1 MGKLWGGAPADGMRA
16 GQLHCLGG
24 LGAFFF
30 FEALPSFAP
39 VVLAMLRCR
48 EQRERHCLMLSR
60 EWGVILGVILFI
72 VSFFCPRAMPDALAA
87 GGELVVLART
97 DSCH

>member
-1 MGKLWGGAPADGMRA
+1 MVGKLWGGAPADGMRA

-48 EQRERHCLMLSR
+48 EQRS
-60 EWGVILGVILFI
+60 GVR
-72 VSFFCPRAMPDALAA
+72 RAAWAK
-87 GGELVVLART
+87 VF
-97 DSCH
+97 